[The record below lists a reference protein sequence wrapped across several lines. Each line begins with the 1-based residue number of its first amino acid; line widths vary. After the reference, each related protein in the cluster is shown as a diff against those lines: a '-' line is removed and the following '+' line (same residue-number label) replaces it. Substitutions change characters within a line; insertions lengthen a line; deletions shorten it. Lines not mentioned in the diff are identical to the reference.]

1 MHADSTMQEGTR
13 AALYCPVP
21 PAGGAGALSGF
32 QALQES
38 CERVVVRT
46 MATQVVTLLGAARWQ
61 PWLPTEPP
69 RTALGHSSY
78 VQELMKYLQV
88 GGLSQTW
95 LKRVLAE
102 NLRSFGHL
110 WHKSGRRPRCSLV
123 PCMHP

>member
-1 MHADSTMQEGTR
+1 MQPPLQATPHTLPCVQT
-13 AALYCPVP
+13 ALCKRCKEQGRHLVVSLP

-46 MATQVVTLLGAARWQ
+46 MATQVVTLLGAARLQ

-78 VQELMKYLQV
+78 VQELIKYLQV
-88 GGLSQTW
+88 RGLSQNW
-95 LKRVLAE
+95 LEMGLAG
-102 NLRSFGHL
+102 N
-110 WHKSGRRPRCSLV
+110 
-123 PCMHP
+123 